1 MDVAFVDQVAENSS
15 EYKYVI
21 CSIKSAPV
29 TTWEGKAKAETTSKE
44 ILDLYG
50 PKRTAADVSKTL
62 VDG

>member
-21 CSIKSAPV
+21 CSIKLAPV